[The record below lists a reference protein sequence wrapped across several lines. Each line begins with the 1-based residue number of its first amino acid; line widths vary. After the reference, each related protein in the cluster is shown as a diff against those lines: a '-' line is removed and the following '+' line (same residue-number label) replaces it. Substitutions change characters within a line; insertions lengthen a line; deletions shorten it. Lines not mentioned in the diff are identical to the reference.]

1 MERLSPQQI
10 EALCD
15 HLLWNGT
22 DEALFEE
29 LLDHLACEVEHYM
42 WIGLP
47 FEAALEKVQ
56 LEANPKAVKQLR
68 KTYQIELTMSEK
80 QLQQAD
86 LDDIVFQFRN
96 KSYGAYDLRQE
107 YRNSLLTALLMTV
120 GMVMMMMSLLTSFN
134 AGKWSYLSVWGG
146 VWMVGLLSF
155 SYAVGTCIRQ
165 RIQQK
170 YRIVGP

>member
-1 MERLSPQQI
+1 MEKLNPQQI
-10 EALCD
+10 DTLFR
-15 HLLWNGT
+15 HLVWNGT

-47 FEAALEKVQ
+47 FEKALEKVQ
-56 LEANPKAVKQLR
+56 LEADAKAVKHLR
-68 KTYQIELTMSEK
+68 KTYQAELTMSEK

-96 KSYGAYDLRQE
+96 KAYGAYDLRQE
-107 YRNSLLTALLMTV
+107 YRSSLLTALLMTV
-120 GMVMMMMSLLTSFN
+120 GMVMMFMSLLTSFN
-134 AGKWSYLSVWGG
+134 AGQWSYLSVWGL
-146 VWMVGLLSF
+146 VWMVGLLCFSF
-155 SYAVGTCIRQ
+155 AIGTCVRQ

-170 YRIVGP
+170 YRIAR

>member
-1 MERLSPQQI
+1 MEKLNPQQI
-10 EALCD
+10 ETVYR
-15 HLLWNGT
+15 HLVWNGT

-47 FEAALEKVQ
+47 FESALEKVQ
-56 LEANPKAVKQLR
+56 LEANAKAVKHLR
-68 KTYQIELTMSEK
+68 KSYQIELTMSEK

-96 KSYGAYDLRQE
+96 KAYGAYDLRQE
-107 YRNSLLTALLMTV
+107 YRHSLRTALLMTI
-120 GMVMMMMSLLTSFN
+120 GLVMMFMALLTSFS
-134 AGKWSYLSVWGG
+134 AGKWTYFSVWGG
-146 VWMVGLLSF
+146 IWTAGLISF
-155 SYAVGTCIRQ
+155 TYAVGTCIRQ

-170 YRIVGP
+170 YRIVG

>member
-1 MERLSPQQI
+1 MEKLSPQQI
-10 EALCD
+10 DTLYR
-15 HLLWNGT
+15 HLVWNGT

-47 FEAALEKVQ
+47 FEKALEKVQ
-56 LEANPKAVKQLR
+56 LEANAKAVKQLR

-96 KSYGAYDLRQE
+96 KAYGAYDLRQE

-120 GMVMMMMSLLTSFN
+120 GMVLMMMSLLTSFN
-134 AGKWSYLSVWGG
+134 TGKWSYLSVWGM
-146 VWMVGLLSF
+146 VWTTGLISF

-165 RIQQK
+165 SIQQR
-170 YRIVGP
+170 YRIVR

>member
-1 MERLSPQQI
+1 MEKLNQQQI
-10 EALCD
+10 DTLYRY
-15 HLLWNGT
+15 LVWNGT

-47 FEAALEKVQ
+47 FETALEKVQ
-56 LEANPKAVKQLR
+56 LEANAKAVKQLR
-68 KTYQIELTMSEK
+68 KTYQIELTMNED
-80 QLQQAD
+80 QLRQAD

-96 KSYGAYDLRQE
+96 KAYGAYDLRQE
-107 YRNSLLTALLMTV
+107 YRNSLRTAMLMTV
-120 GMVMMMMSLLTSFN
+120 GMVLMMMALLTSFN
-134 AGKWSYLSVWGG
+134 TGKWSYLSVWGL
-146 VWMVGLLSF
+146 VWVVGLISF

-170 YRIVGP
+170 YRVVR